1 MRKAFRTT
9 IDEDVLFELKK
20 MALEKGCHVNDII
33 EKLVLDNLHEQYFTK
48 DLKKFPEM
56 NLAEKQ
62 SYLKRRVSKVIQD
75 VMDECNLKIKPSNFT
90 DIMARTISDLI
101 LSDDILFPKKK

>member
-33 EKLVLDNLHEQYFTK
+33 EKLVIDNLHEQYFTK
-48 DLKKFPEM
+48 DLKK
-56 NLAEKQ
+56 
-62 SYLKRRVSKVIQD
+62 
-75 VMDECNLKIKPSNFT
+75 
-90 DIMARTISDLI
+90 
-101 LSDDILFPKKK
+101 